1 MQNQSIDDQ
10 KESKFYHFSRKSNWG
25 NITVGILLMFLVMV
39 CIAYWSVRSSIGLQV
54 SAVIFLFLW
63 WPLLDALHLL
73 PFSTAG
79 IDISKQR
86 IALLQRNG
94 KEKKSITEVR
104 EIKTG
109 GLSRRVEI
117 SGLSPKGEKTRIKLV
132 RAHLTKKQ
140 YEDLAGYLQQ
150 LFPISK

>member
-10 KESKFYHFSRKSNWG
+10 KESRLYHFPRNWG
-25 NITVGILLMFLVMV
+25 GAVWCILIMLAVMYS
-39 CIAYWSVRSSIGLQV
+39 IAYWSVRSSIGLQV

-63 WPLLDALHLL
+63 WPLLDILRVL

-104 EIKTG
+104 KIKTG
-109 GLSRRVEI
+109 GLNRKVEI
-117 SGLSPKGEKTRIKLV
+117 SGLSPKGKRTKIKLV
-132 RAHLTKKQ
+132 RADLTKKQ
-140 YEDLAGYLQQ
+140 YEDLTGYLQQ